1 MNDIRLKASRSDW
14 HNLKPMPDEREP
26 MQINRDFSL
35 EEYDKLSYGLI
46 SRSMDEKW
54 FVFLES
60 DDLYFHRSWKG
71 QCIYHLK
78 LAETESGYR
87 VVEATVNR
95 NPEQYKETDLRYD
108 ERLLNFLIEN
118 FLFGNKVPFPIRED
132 DADSYPKGVVQH
144 GFSGS
149 GYPEV
154 RVEREEH

>member
-1 MNDIRLKASRSDW
+1 MNDTRNKASRSDW
-14 HNLKPMPDEREP
+14 HNLKPMPDEVES
-26 MQINRDFSL
+26 MQINRDFAP

-54 FVFLES
+54 FAFLEGNE
-60 DDLYFHRSWKG
+60 LYFHRSWRG
-71 QCIYHLK
+71 QCIYQLK

-87 VVEATVNR
+87 VAEATVNR

-118 FLFGNKVPFPIRED
+118 FLLGNKVPFPIRQD
-132 DADSYPKGVVQH
+132 DADSYPSGVVQH

-154 RVEREEH
+154 LVEKEEH